1 MLFPPQYIHFLIPNI
16 CVSVTLYGKKKLQME
31 LSSESLDREII
42 LDYQGRLTIITR
54 VLVRGRQEAQS

>member
-1 MLFPPQYIHFLIPNI
+1 ME
-16 CVSVTLYGKKKLQME
+16 KKKLQME

-54 VLVRGRQEAQS
+54 VLVRGRQEIRVDVQMEDRNCSDTRKGP